1 MSFLQVIVRLAVDF
15 SPQCRKLTVNISY
28 SEIFPYPCV
37 LSFAFVKGKLS
48 NHPVYP
54 KILESAKNGDT
65 VFLDVG
71 CCSKCLSLNLLFLSH
86 RDTTICAVGTD
97 ARRLVFD
104 GYPASNVL
112 GCDLRQSYIDQG
124 HELYQDSNTC
134 QIRFFTSDVF
144 DIPARPAV
152 ATNALPLSDVTTF
165 SELQNRV
172 THMYTA
178 LLFHLFD
185 EASQFAIAIRVA
197 TLLRKQSGAV
207 VFGRHQGMPRA
218 SLITDN
224 FFR

>member
-1 MSFLQVIVRLAVDF
+1 MLRHGDF
-15 SPQCRKLTVNISY
+15 
-28 SEIFPYPCV
+28 
-37 LSFAFVKGKLS
+37 
-48 NHPVYP
+48 
-54 KILESAKNGDT
+54 
-65 VFLDVG
+65 
-71 CCSKCLSLNLLFLSH
+71 
-86 RDTTICAVGTD
+86 AVGTD

-124 HELYQDSNTC
+124 HELYQDSDTC
-134 QIRFFTSDVF
+134 KIRFFTSDVF
-144 DIPARPAV
+144 DMPARPTV
-152 ATNALPLSDVTTF
+152 ATNVPPLSDVTALF
-165 SELQNRV
+165 ELQNRV

-197 TLLRKQSGAV
+197 TLLKKQSGAMI
-207 VFGRHQGMPRA
+207 FGRHQGMSKA